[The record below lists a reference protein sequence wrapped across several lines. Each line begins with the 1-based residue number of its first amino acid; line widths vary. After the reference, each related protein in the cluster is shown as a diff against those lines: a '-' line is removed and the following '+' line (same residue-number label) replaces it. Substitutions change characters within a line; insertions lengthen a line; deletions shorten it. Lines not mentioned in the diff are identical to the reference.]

1 MEVFNFNVVCGI
13 FFLIHNF
20 ILLDGFQWSLRQQE
34 SDVID
39 VAVGSDI
46 TLPCEYILTPEE
58 QQEADVFHLITWTRE
73 EPVNSKNWTGLAAK
87 SKLTGSKIIHDDPGR
102 ISFTEG
108 SLTLKNI
115 NVKDHTFYQCAFYSS
130 FFTTPSTIELNVQYK
145 PTETQLT
152 APSKEAKEGEPF
164 KITCTARANP
174 TPVYQFY
181 RDGKLIQRTST
192 GVLSFPSI
200 KTEDGGTYRCVPTNK
215 VGEGPEAIVT
225 FTVTV
230 HTTPKDT
237 LETIKREQVEQ
248 KGVLKFSNKSPVRK
262 AQHAFTQNHRMILS
276 SKNMRIENKLQ
287 QQNGWIFF
295 CITCT
300 SFGYCTRPQQCLFIC
315 IFTDKPTETQL
326 TAPSKEA
333 KEGEPFKITC
343 TARANPTPVYQFY
356 RDGKLIRRTSK
367 GVLSFPS
374 IKTEDEGTYRCVPT
388 NKIGEG
394 PEAIV
399 TFTVTVKAYELFPN
413 WAYGAVGGGVL
424 LIIIVAIVVSIC
436 CARKGKKKP
445 DNRRKTSQPQN
456 KTRKPKDA
464 REAHVGPGAFYVDNV
479 NGQTEIP
486 RLNEAFSF
494 GDIRMSREFPHLNGA
509 LSFND
514 LRTSHGN
521 YHLNGGFSLGDVR
534 ASREALPMKS
544 SFSVDDVRLGEAM
557 QGTYP
562 PQSVTHLI
570 DGVEEHVSN
579 L

>member
-1 MEVFNFNVVCGI
+1 MEVYNFNVVCGI

-73 EPVNSKNWTGLAAK
+73 EPMNSKNWTGLAAK

-181 RDGKLIQRTST
+181 RDGKLI
-192 GVLSFPSI
+192 
-200 KTEDGGTYRCVPTNK
+200 
-215 VGEGPEAIVT
+215 
-225 FTVTV
+225 
-230 HTTPKDT
+230 
-237 LETIKREQVEQ
+237 
-248 KGVLKFSNKSPVRK
+248 
-262 AQHAFTQNHRMILS
+262 
-276 SKNMRIENKLQ
+276 
-287 QQNGWIFF
+287 
-295 CITCT
+295 
-300 SFGYCTRPQQCLFIC
+300 
-315 IFTDKPTETQL
+315 
-326 TAPSKEA
+326 
-333 KEGEPFKITC
+333 
-343 TARANPTPVYQFY
+343 
-356 RDGKLIRRTSK
+356 RRTSK

-388 NKIGEG
+388 NEVGEG

-479 NGQTEIP
+479 NGKTEIP

-521 YHLNGGFSLGDVR
+521 SHLNGGFSLGDVR
-534 ASREALPMKS
+534 ASREALPMKN